1 MILDRLELIQTLSKL
16 PSAQFSELEFSLNLP
31 KGILPGDNA
40 PQGNRAKAL
49 LDWAE
54 TTGPGL
60 KEVQSVLLQILVT
73 EPPDPEGI
81 CPYKGLS
88 YFDCND
94 EDYHYF
100 YGREALTRTLIEQV
114 THNNFLAIAGAS
126 GSGKSSVLRA
136 GLLQH
141 LRNQGDHEIHI
152 LVPGEH
158 PLQNLA
164 LAFVDETAGRLDRAE
179 QQGKAENQI
188 KAGADG
194 LRRLVQ
200 NSSAPKVV
208 LAIDQFEEAF
218 TLCRDEAE
226 RKAFFETLM
235 GASAALSSKLCLI
248 LAMRSDFIGKCL
260 EQDYSGLA
268 DQVQTHLLSVRPMT
282 QEELTQAITKP
293 AQQAGIS
300 LETGLVE
307 TLLRDLG
314 QSSGGLPLLQ
324 FTLRELWQQR
334 SDHQLK
340 LATYARLG
348 GVTDALRREADRVYE
363 SFTSEQKLTAQHI
376 FLNLT
381 QLGDGAEDTRRRVR
395 QNDLV
400 SPQYPVEQVEAVVKY
415 LADANLVVT
424 DEQVDLK
431 GKRDAIVHISHEALI
446 RHWPL
451 LRSWLDENR
460 ALIIEGRRLDE
471 RARIWKELERPNNL
485 LLGRREVKQVKD
497 LISRSKK
504 RNIFLSNSALD
515 FATKSQNRYSR
526 KKRLKYSFAATITA
540 LSFVTTATS
549 SPIIEWF
556 EANARTLM
564 FDIRGPLEPPDDIVI
579 LAINDDS
586 LELAEFYKNSPSDF
600 SDLEPIEQWPWQR
613 KTYAIAIER
622 LTQAGAS
629 VVALNIILA
638 TDSAYGTGDDQ
649 SLSSVLNERGDRVVL
664 AASIQSNGEIIQLVP
679 SFSSTSAQIGV
690 INLPLEADGGIHRN
704 GNSYISELRESAENF
719 NFSSFAEA
727 TLEVAKADMKSSEG
741 DYINFYGPRHTF
753 QQVPVSDVLETRRW
767 DFLEKRGFFKG
778 KTVLIG
784 TTAEIFQDF
793 HKSPFSGTLIHQQRM
808 AGVEILANDIA
819 SLREGKYLSQALSSP
834 ISRGALVIVVL
845 AVGCVISI
853 VVLNESL
860 AIFLTSLGVSGVWLG
875 ICYFYFLQGLLLPAL
890 PALSLLIIGICSS
903 QVSLER

>member
-1 MILDRLELIQTLSKL
+1 MNFDRLELIKKLSSL
-16 PSAQFSELEFSLNLP
+16 PAAQFSQLEFSLNLP

-60 KEVQSVLLQILVT
+60 KEVQSVLLKILVT
-73 EPPDPEGI
+73 EPPAPAGT

-94 EDYHYF
+94 EDYYYF

-141 LRNQGDHEIHI
+141 LRNQSDHDIHI

-164 LAFVDETAGRLDRAE
+164 LAFVDETAGHLDRAE

-194 LRRLVQ
+194 LRRLIQ

-208 LAIDQFEEAF
+208 LAIDQFEEVF

-235 GASAALSSKLCLI
+235 GASAALPSKLCLV

-282 QEELTQAITKP
+282 QEELTNAITKP

-300 LETGLVE
+300 LETGLIE
-307 TLLRDLG
+307 TLLRDLE
-314 QSSGGLPLLQ
+314 QSPGGLPLLQ

-334 SDHQLK
+334 SDNQLK

-400 SPQYPVEQVEAVVKY
+400 SPQHPVEQVAAVLKY

-460 ALIIEGRRLDE
+460 ALIIENRRLDE

-485 LLGRREVKQVKD
+485 LLGRREVKLVKD
-497 LISRSKK
+497 LISRGEQ
-504 RNIFLSNSALD
+504 RNIVISNSALD
-515 FATKSQNRYSR
+515 FAAKSQNRYSR
-526 KKRLKYSFAATITA
+526 KTWLKYSFAAAVTA
-540 LSFVTTATS
+540 LSFINTATS
-549 SPIIEWF
+549 SPITEWF

-579 LAINDDS
+579 LAIDDGS
-586 LELAEFYKNSPSDF
+586 IELAKFYQNSPSDF
-600 SDLEPIEQWPWQR
+600 SELEPIERSPWQR
-613 KTYAIAIER
+613 KAYAITTER
-622 LTQAGAS
+622 LVQAGAS
-629 VVALNIILA
+629 VVALDILFS
-638 TDSAYGTGDDQ
+638 TDSAYGTDDDQ
-649 SLSSVLNERGDRVVL
+649 SLSLVLNEHGESVVL
-664 AASIQSNGEIIQLVP
+664 AANIESPTKITEPVP
-679 SFSSTSAQIGV
+679 SFSSTSTRIGA
-690 INLPLEADGGIHRN
+690 INFSLEADGGIHRS
-704 GNSYISELRESAENF
+704 GRSYTNEIREDAESF
-719 NFSSFAEA
+719 NFPSFAEV
-727 TLEVAKADMKSSEG
+727 TLEAAATEIQPSEG
-741 DYINFYGPRHTF
+741 EYINFYGPRHTF
-753 QQVPVSDVLETRRW
+753 QQVPISDVLEKRKW
-767 DFLEKRGFFKG
+767 DYLEKSGFFRNKI
-778 KTVLIG
+778 VLVG
-784 TTAEIFQDF
+784 ATAELFQDI
-793 HKSPFSGTLIHQQRM
+793 HKSPFSGTIIHQQRM
-808 AGVEILANDIA
+808 SGVEILANDVA
-819 SLREGKYLSQALSSP
+819 SLKEGRYLSQALPSHLY
-834 ISRGALVIVVL
+834 RGALVIVVV

-853 VVLNESL
+853 VVIKDSL
-860 AIFLTSLGVSGVWLG
+860 AIFLTSVGVSGVWLG

-890 PALSLLIIGICSS
+890 PTVSLLIIGIFSS
-903 QVSLER
+903 LISSER